1 MCNAARIRK
10 LFICSLLV
18 ACFSAA
24 AQTTTTAMPRH
35 RIAGIVVSKIDG
47 HTLARARV
55 VIGNV
60 KNRQNVLSTVTS
72 DEGKFEFT
80 GLAAGKYF
88 LQGDKRGY
96 LPGSYDQHE
105 QFSTA
110 IVTGAGIDTE
120 NLILRLSPAAYII
133 GRVLDEN
140 GDPVRRANVSLYR
153 VNRQEGVSQVA
164 GVRRATTDDLG
175 AYELGPQNPGTY
187 YVSGSAMP
195 WYAIHPLIQRAN
207 TNDSVPG
214 RVDPS
219 LDVVYPVTY
228 YSDVT
233 ESDAATPIQVR
244 GGERMQIDIHL
255 NPVQALHLYFH
266 AAVDPQN
273 GLQVPQLS
281 RSGMAGEEGMIGTNV
296 EQVSPGIWEITGVA
310 PGRYSVRVPV
320 KGTGEAMVRQ
330 VDVVNDGQEL
340 DTSGAEALSSITI
353 TAHLAAEASLPPR
366 LGVGLR
372 LPHETIKA
380 WQQFDPKGEAHLL
393 QIPAG
398 RYEVLVWNFGKPYSI
413 AQISSRDVEVYGHML
428 NVPAGSTV
436 SVSVTVITG
445 MGNLQGF
452 VNRAG
457 KPLAGAM
464 VLLVPKDPTTTPDLF
479 RRDQTDLDGSFQLN
493 SVVPGSYTI
502 VAIQNGWDVDWSQPA
517 TLAPYI
523 SKGQAVEIRDNRTIL
538 LPQAV
543 EAQ

>member
-1 MCNAARIRK
+1 MSSAARIR

-24 AQTTTTAMPRH
+24 AQTTTAMPRH

-153 VNRQEGVSQVA
+153 VNRQEGVSQVV
-164 GVRRATTDDLG
+164 GVRGATTDDLG
-175 AYELGPQNPGTY
+175 AYELGPQDPGTY
-187 YVSGSAMP
+187 YVSATATP
-195 WYAIHPLIQRAN
+195 WYAIHPLTQPAN
-207 TNDSVPG
+207 TNDSVRG

-228 YSDVT
+228 HSDVT
-233 ESDAATPIQVR
+233 EPDAATPIQVR
-244 GGERMQIDIHL
+244 GGEQVQIDIHL

-340 DTSGAEALSSITI
+340 DTSGAEALSSINI
-353 TAHLAAEASLPPR
+353 TTHLAAGASLPPR
-366 LGVGLR
+366 LAVGLR
-372 LPHETIKA
+372 LPRGTIKA
-380 WQQFDPKGEAHLL
+380 WQQFDSKGEAHLP

-413 AQISSRDVEVYGHML
+413 AQISSHDVEVYGHML

-445 MGNLQGF
+445 MGNVQGF

-543 EAQ
+543 

>member
-1 MCNAARIRK
+1 MSSAARIRK

-24 AQTTTTAMPRH
+24 AQTTTATPH
-35 RIAGIVVSKIDG
+35 CRIAGIVVSKIDG

-60 KNRQNVLSTVTS
+60 KNRQNILSTVTS
-72 DEGKFEFT
+72 DDGKFEFT

-88 LQGDKRGY
+88 LQGDERGY
-96 LPGSYDQHE
+96 LPGAYDQHE

-110 IVTGAGIDTE
+110 IVTGAGIDTQ

-164 GVRRATTDDLG
+164 RVRGATTDDLG
-175 AYELGPQNPGTY
+175 AYELGPQDPGTY
-187 YVSGSAMP
+187 YVSASATP
-195 WYAIHPLIQRAN
+195 WYAIHPLTQPAN
-207 TNDSVPG
+207 TNESVPG

-219 LDVVYPVTY
+219 LDVVYPITY
-228 YSDVT
+228 YSDVIDP
-233 ESDAATPIQVR
+233 DAATPIRVR
-244 GGERMQIDIHL
+244 GGERVQIDIHL

-296 EQVSPGIWEITGVA
+296 QQVSPGIWEMTGVA

-320 KGTGEAMVRQ
+320 KGAGEAMVRQ

-340 DTSGAEALSSITI
+340 DTSGAEALSSINI
-353 TAHLAAEASLPPR
+353 MAHLAAGASLPPR
-366 LGVGLR
+366 LAVGLR
-372 LPHETIKA
+372 LPHGTIKA
-380 WQQFDPKGEAHLL
+380 WQQFDSKGEAHLP

-398 RYEVLVWNFGKPYSI
+398 RYEVLIWNFGKPYSI
-413 AQISSRDVEVYGHML
+413 AQISSHDVEVYGHML

-445 MGNLQGF
+445 MGNVQGF

-493 SVVPGSYTI
+493 SVMPGNYII
-502 VAIQNGWDVDWSQPA
+502 VAIQNGWELDWSQPA

-523 SKGQAVEIRDNRTIL
+523 LKGQAIEVGDDRTVF
-538 LPQAV
+538 LPQVV